1 MPIEHEHKIVLR
13 DAERLFASL
22 SPAMYRLRTIEQLY
36 LNDNARF
43 RHIRYDPSVPNS
55 PVSEYTFTYKQM
67 IGGRLLEIE
76 PREGVSKDDYELAR
90 TAAVSSLVKQRF
102 VMADHDGNHVDVD
115 FLLTARPE
123 EGGTIYFAMA
133 EVETDEDAQWSV
145 MPYLEPYVELVVTR
159 EFNWMFTN
167 ARLTDRS
174 YAARVL
180 NEYRVASRNLGGGDH
195 ESFSGAGS

>member
-1 MPIEHEHKIVLR
+1 MPVEHEHKIVLK

-22 SPAMYRLRTIEQLY
+22 SPAMYRLRTIEQFY

-43 RHIRYDPSVPNS
+43 RHIRYHPSVPGS

-76 PREGVSKDDYELAR
+76 PREGVSKEDFELAR
-90 TAAVSSLVKQRF
+90 QAAVSSLVKQRF
-102 VMADHDGNHVDVD
+102 VMGDNDGNHVDVD

-133 EVETDEDAQWSV
+133 EVETEEGADWTLL
-145 MPYLEPYVELVVTR
+145 PFLEPYVELVVPR
-159 EFNWMFTN
+159 EFSGMFTN
-167 ARLTDRS
+167 ARLTDQS
-174 YAARVL
+174 YAASVL
-180 NEYRVASRNLGGGDH
+180 DEYRRAVGG
-195 ESFSGAGS
+195 A